1 MFWPAR
7 GGPKVGGRMQ
17 RREFIGLLG
26 SAAAAWPLQVRAQ
39 QAAMPVV
46 GFLNTRAPG
55 QDAHLLAAFR
65 MGLKET
71 GYVEGQ
77 NVAIEYRFAE
87 GRNDRLPG
95 MAADLVRLQVAVIAA
110 NGPAVVAAKAATTA
124 IPIVFSV
131 GLDPVASGLVAS
143 LNRPGGNLTGDTI
156 LFDELG
162 PKRLELMREL
172 VPTASLVGVL
182 INPAYPTAEAQSRN
196 LDAAARTLG
205 LKILVLHASTERDF
219 DQAFATL
226 TQLRAGA
233 LVIGNDSF
241 FNSRSEQLAVL
252 MVRHALPTIFQ
263 TREFAVA
270 GGLASYGG
278 SIRDS
283 YRQVGVYTGRVLK
296 GEKPAD
302 LPVQQTTKVELI
314 VNLKTAKA
322 LGINVPLSLLGR
334 ADEVIE

>member
-1 MFWPAR
+1 VR
-7 GGPKVGGRMQ
+7 
-17 RREFIGLLG
+17 RREFIAALG
-26 SAAAAWPLQVRAQ
+26 GAAAALPLVARAQ
-39 QAAMPVV
+39 QPTMPVI

-55 QDAHLLAAFR
+55 QDVHLLAAFR
-65 MGLKET
+65 QGLKEA

-77 NVAIEYRFAE
+77 NVAVEYRFAE
-87 GRNDRLPG
+87 GRNERLPG
-95 MAADLVRLQVAVIAA
+95 MAADLVRRQVAVIAA
-110 NGPAVVAAKAATTA
+110 NGPAVVAAKAATAA

-131 GLDPVASGLVAS
+131 GLDPVATGLVAS

-156 LFDELG
+156 LFDEVG

-172 VPTASLVGVL
+172 IPTAAIVAVL
-182 INPAYPTAEAQSRN
+182 INPAYPTAEVQSRD
-196 LDAAARTLG
+196 LHAAARILG
-205 LKILVLHASTERDF
+205 LELRVLHASGERDL
-219 DQAFATL
+219 DAAFATL
-226 TQLRAGA
+226 VKMRAGA

-241 FNSRSEQLAVL
+241 FNSRSEQLAAL
-252 MVRHALPTIFQ
+252 MIRHAVPTIFQ
-263 TREFAVA
+263 TREFAAA

-278 SIRDS
+278 SIKDS
-283 YRQVGVYTGRVLK
+283 YRQVGVYTGRILK

-322 LGINVPLSLLGR
+322 LGITVPPTLLAR

>member
-1 MFWPAR
+1 M
-7 GGPKVGGRMQ
+7 
-17 RREFIGLLG
+17 RRRDLIKGIAG
-26 SAAAAWPLQVRAQ
+26 AAAWPLAAHAQ
-39 QAAMPVV
+39 QPAIPVV
-46 GFLNTRAPG
+46 GFLNTRASG
-55 QDAHLLAAFR
+55 QDTHLLAAFR
-65 MGLKET
+65 RGLNEA

-77 NVAIEYRFAE
+77 NVAVEYRFAE

-95 MAADLVRLQVAVIAA
+95 MAADLVRRKVAVIAA
-110 NGPAVVAAKAATTA
+110 NGPAVVAAKAATTE

-156 LFDELG
+156 LFDEVG

-172 VPTASLVGVL
+172 VPTANLVAVL
-182 INPAYPTAEAQSRN
+182 INPTYPTAEAQWRD
-196 LDAAARTLG
+196 LQAAARTLG
-205 LKILVLHASTERDF
+205 LEIRVLYASTERDF
-219 DQAFATL
+219 DTAFATL
-226 TQLRAGA
+226 AQLRAGA

-241 FNSRSEQLAVL
+241 FNSRSKQLAAL
-252 MVRHALPTIFQ
+252 MVRHAVPTIFQ

-270 GGLASYGG
+270 GGLVSYGG
-278 SIRDS
+278 SIKDS
-283 YRQVGVYTGRVLK
+283 YRQVGVYTGRILK
-296 GEKPAD
+296 GEKPAE

-322 LGINVPLSLLGR
+322 LGVTVPLSLLGR

>member
-1 MFWPAR
+1 M
-7 GGPKVGGRMQ
+7 
-17 RREFIGLLG
+17 
-26 SAAAAWPLQVRAQ
+26 
-39 QAAMPVV
+39 
-46 GFLNTRAPG
+46 
-55 QDAHLLAAFR
+55 AAFHA
-65 MGLKET
+65 GLKEA

-77 NVAIEYRFAE
+77 NVAVEYRFAE
-87 GRNDRLPG
+87 GRNDRLPA

-110 NGPAVVAAKAATTA
+110 NGPSVVAAKAATTE

-172 VPTASLVGVL
+172 VPADTIIAVL
-182 INPAYPTAEAQSRN
+182 INPAYPTAETQSKAMH
-196 LDAAARTLG
+196 AAARALG
-205 LKILVLHASTERDF
+205 LEIHVLHASTERDF
-219 DQAFATL
+219 DAAFATL
-226 TQLRAGA
+226 AQLRAGA
-233 LVIGNDSF
+233 LVIGNDAF
-241 FNSRSEQLAVL
+241 FNSHSQQLAAL
-252 MVRHALPTIFQ
+252 MIRHGVPTIFQ

-278 SIRDS
+278 SIKDS
-283 YRQVGVYTGRVLK
+283 YRQVGVYTGRILK

-322 LGINVPLSLLGR
+322 LGIAIPISLLGR

>member
-1 MFWPAR
+1 MRRRDLIAILGGLAA
-7 GGPKVGGRMQ
+7 GGPV
-17 RREFIGLLG
+17 
-26 SAAAAWPLQVRAQ
+26 AAHAQ
-39 QAAMPVV
+39 QPGMPVI

-65 MGLKET
+65 LGLKEA

-77 NVAIEYRFAE
+77 NVKVEYRFAE
-87 GRNDRLPG
+87 GRNDRLPE
-95 MAADLVRLQVAVIAA
+95 MAADLVRRQVAVIAA

-156 LFDELG
+156 LFDEVG

-172 VPTASLVGVL
+172 VPTATIVAVL
-182 INPAYPTAEAQSRN
+182 INPAYPTAETQSRD
-196 LDAAARTLG
+196 LQAAARTLG
-205 LKILVLHASTERDF
+205 LEIRVLHASTEHDL
-219 DQAFATL
+219 DTAFATL
-226 TQLRAGA
+226 EQLRASA

-241 FNSRSEQLAVL
+241 FNSRSEQLAALV
-252 MVRHALPTIFQ
+252 VRHAVPTIFQ
-263 TREFAVA
+263 TREFAAA
-270 GGLASYGG
+270 GGLVSYGG
-278 SIRDS
+278 SIKDS
-283 YRQVGVYTGRVLK
+283 YRQVGLYTGRILK
-296 GEKPAD
+296 GEKAAD

-322 LGINVPLSLLGR
+322 LSITVPLSLLGR

>member
-1 MFWPAR
+1 M
-7 GGPKVGGRMQ
+7 K
-17 RREFIGLLG
+17 RREFITLLG
-26 SAAAAWPLQVRAQ
+26 SLAAAWPF
-39 QAAMPVV
+39 AAHSQHPSIPVV

-55 QDAHLLAAFR
+55 QDAHLLAAFHA
-65 MGLKET
+65 GLKEA

-77 NVAIEYRFAE
+77 NVAVEYRFAE
-87 GRNDRLPG
+87 GRNDRLPA
-95 MAADLVRLQVAVIAA
+95 MAADLVRRQVAVIAA
-110 NGPAVVAAKAATTA
+110 NGPAVVAAKAATTE

-131 GLDPVASGLVAS
+131 GLDPVTSGLVAS

-172 VPTASLVGVL
+172 VPAATLVAVL
-182 INPAYPTAEAQSRN
+182 VNPAYPTAETQSK
-196 LDAAARTLG
+196 DMQAAARTLG
-205 LKILVLHASTERDF
+205 LEIHILHASTERDF
-219 DQAFATL
+219 DTAFATL
-226 TQLRAGA
+226 VQLRAGA

-241 FNSRSEQLAVL
+241 FNSRSEQLAAL
-252 MVRHALPTIFQ
+252 MIRHRMPTIFQ
-263 TREFAVA
+263 TREFAIA

-278 SIRDS
+278 SIKDS
-283 YRQVGVYTGRVLK
+283 YRQVGLYTGRVLK

-322 LGINVPLSLLGR
+322 LGIAIPISLLGR